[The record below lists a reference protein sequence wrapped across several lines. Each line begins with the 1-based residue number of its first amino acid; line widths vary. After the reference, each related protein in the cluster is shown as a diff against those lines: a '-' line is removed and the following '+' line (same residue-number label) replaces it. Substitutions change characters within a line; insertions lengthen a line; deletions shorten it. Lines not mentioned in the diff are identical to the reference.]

1 MELARSNSQSFLDDL
16 MTYHVMGRKYRLTQE
31 THRGTLSGDFMSQH
45 TTESECNQGGAGL
58 TKADVVKE
66 KEEDDPGMMFCS

>member
-1 MELARSNSQSFLDDL
+1 MSW
-16 MTYHVMGRKYRLTQE
+16 GRNAPHPE

-45 TTESECNQGGAGL
+45 TIESECNQGGAGP

-66 KEEDDPGMMFCS
+66 KEEDAPGMMFSLCP

>member
-1 MELARSNSQSFLDDL
+1 MSW
-16 MTYHVMGRKYRLTQE
+16 GRNASHPE

-66 KEEDDPGMMFCS
+66 KEEDDPGMMFLLCP